1 MNCSN
6 FYTLSFNTSRNNANN
21 ICFSIKNKKLAI
33 EFPKGIPERLIWVFD
48 AEETEYLKK
57 KTTST
62 QDFLNLCSLDDGFYY
77 VNIYLKSSNDYYN
90 GYIHGKE
97 VVIEIRDNIPH
108 IKLCPFF
115 FWNKHLLEHNGLA
128 YSFPTTIEDN
138 IVDVL
143 ALAQKITESA
153 QSLYKKIL
161 LIHDWIADNLY
172 YDLDAIKEKRLNNAS
187 TNRSILQILAER
199 KCVCQG
205 YNDVAVA
212 LLSALGIRCE
222 SLICFSLGA
231 SSDGGWNKKNRKAD
245 LNHVITR
252 AFDGKHWILMDITWD
267 SCNRF
272 EGGQFIRDS
281 KKPSHKYFDISLELI
296 SSTHKFTK
304 NVSCEE

>member
-1 MNCSN
+1 MNYN
-6 FYTLSFNTSRNNANN
+6 LYTSTFNTSRNVANN
-21 ICFSIKNKKLAI
+21 ISISIKSRKLI
-33 EFPKGIPERLIWVFD
+33 IDYPIRVPERLIWISDINNNDYF
-48 AEETEYLKK
+48 KK
-57 KTTST
+57 NTSSI
-62 QDFLNLCSLDDGFYY
+62 QDSIDLSSLDDGFYY
-77 VNIYLKSSNDYYN
+77 LNIYIKAADDFYS

-97 VVIEIRDNIPH
+97 VVIDIKKKVPH

-128 YSFPTTIEDN
+128 YSFPSTIEDN
-138 IVDVL
+138 PIDVL
-143 ALAQKITESA
+143 ALAKKITDSTPT
-153 QSLYKKIL
+153 LYKKIL
-161 LIHDWIADNLY
+161 LVHDWIADNLF
-172 YDLDAIKEKRLNNAS
+172 YDFDSIKQKQLNNVS
-187 TNRSILQILAER
+187 TNRSVLQILAER

-252 AFDGKHWILMDITWD
+252 AFDGKYWILMDITWD

-272 EGGQFIRDS
+272 EGGEFIRDG
-281 KKPSHKYFDISLELI
+281 KRPSHKYFDISLELI
-296 SSTHKFTK
+296 SSTHKFTR
-304 NVSCEE
+304 NINTQ